1 MHTYTKY
8 ILWILIFGA
17 GVLTGI
23 WISSAKKEDTT
34 LTSQSSDSSND
45 TNDFSNK
52 KDALASA
59 SNNGQ
64 STKQNQT
71 ISPIAPLPDS
81 SVINITPDLFD
92 STAQQPVQHEER
104 LTLRKEMTESSGV
117 LQLLSKNNI
126 PLEYAGIVQKG
137 QANGYGIGLYETG
150 SIYKGNWK
158 NNFRNGNGLFIWKD
172 GERYEG
178 NYDDDKRNGFGIY
191 TWRNGEYYKGFWKND
206 KRDGEGKLFRK
217 NGKLKMEGLWQ
228 DDVFITKQKTS
239 IPD

>member
-71 ISPIAPLPDS
+71 ISP
-81 SVINITPDLFD
+81 
-92 STAQQPVQHEER
+92 
-104 LTLRKEMTESSGV
+104 
-117 LQLLSKNNI
+117 
-126 PLEYAGIVQKG
+126 
-137 QANGYGIGLYETG
+137 
-150 SIYKGNWK
+150 
-158 NNFRNGNGLFIWKD
+158 
-172 GERYEG
+172 
-178 NYDDDKRNGFGIY
+178 
-191 TWRNGEYYKGFWKND
+191 
-206 KRDGEGKLFRK
+206 
-217 NGKLKMEGLWQ
+217 
-228 DDVFITKQKTS
+228 
-239 IPD
+239 